1 MEVICRGGLSVQ
13 LSETYNL
20 ASAKGGWKMSE
31 TNIQVTQTQ
40 DDESIFAAK
49 FYLDQSGTWI
59 VELEDLP
66 EVHTYGKTLGKA
78 REYIVDALAL
88 WLNLSVDEA
97 RERISFQTPELPTE
111 VSEAVERAVAE
122 RLIAESVAR
131 VAADVMVEASVALVD
146 QAHLSMRDAADILGI
161 SHQRVQQLVA
171 GSRGRDSV
179 DISPSPS
186 PDVVRSLREFLPGG
200 AKQDL
205 GIIAGLVALGLATA
219 WVEYRRQ
226 S

>member
-1 MEVICRGGLSVQ
+1 
-13 LSETYNL
+13 
-20 ASAKGGWKMSE
+20 MSE
-31 TNIQVTQTQ
+31 TNIQVTQTREH
-40 DDESIFAAK
+40 ESVFTAR
-49 FYLDQSGTWI
+49 FYLDQSGVWI

-66 EVHTYGKTLGKA
+66 EVHTYGRTLGKA

-88 WLNLSVDEA
+88 WLQVSVEEA
-97 RERISFQTPELPTE
+97 KERVSFRAPELPSE
-111 VSEAVERAVAE
+111 VGELVDRAVAE
-122 RLIAESVAR
+122 RLIAESVAQ
-131 VAADVMVEASVALVD
+131 VAADVMVEASLALVD

-171 GSRGRDSV
+171 ASRGKELV
-179 DISPSPS
+179 DNSPTPS
-186 PDVVRSLREFLPGG
+186 SDVVRSLREFLPGG

-205 GIIAGLVALGLATA
+205 GIVAGLVAVGLAAA